1 MKLTRIK
8 QYELPFSVLGLASTP
23 DGAQAYAACMDGSV
37 HAVET
42 ATGKM
47 AVLEQTH
54 SSYASGCV
62 LLPDGKT
69 LISGGY
75 DGMLLWHDVSTRKCT
90 REVKA
95 HTFWSWQLA
104 LSPDGQRVASV
115 TGQYLAGGW
124 KYEPAAETEP
134 SVRVYDTASGALV
147 ASYGHTPPVL
157 SCVFSPDGRHLAAAN
172 MLGEVRV
179 WDVQAQDGK
188 PVSQWTTPDF
198 TSWGTTKSHHY
209 SGGIYSL
216 AFSPDGNALV
226 GCGMGPMVDPMAGN
240 GKMTWQRWDWRTGK
254 RMDQIKD
261 GQHGSGLMETLV
273 FHPAGHGRTP
283 GPGHLERRRLQR
295 GGWQPRDLHGHQVP
309 PNSRA
314 LHRRWQEPRHGGDH
328 QPRQG
333 QARPVG
339 GDGTRAGVQRGVAP
353 ATSSVSMGVD
363 AGAPPP
369 PGKHSQSQHSQRGG
383 LPASTPPPEDSTLA
397 EYRDCVRGASDLPV
411 GLIVTA
417 TLSLCGR
424 LLTPDAMLDFGGSK
438 PLTTFSIDQAHGFSW
453 MTEP

>member
-23 DGAQAYAACMDGSV
+23 DGAQAYATCMDGSV

-47 AVLEQTH
+47 AVFEKTH

-95 HTFWSWQLA
+95 HSFWSWQLA
-104 LSPDGQRVASV
+104 LSPDGKRVASV

-188 PVSQWTTPDF
+188 PVSQWTTLDF

-254 RMDQIKD
+254 RIDQIKD

-273 FHPAGHGRTP
+273 FHPDGQHFLMAGRQAQGTWNAAVFSAAD
-283 GPGHLERRRLQR
+283 GSLVTSMDTKSRL
-295 GGWQPRDLHGHQVP
+295 
-309 PNSRA
+309 
-314 LHRRWQEPRHGGDH
+314 
-328 QPRQG
+328 
-333 QARPVG
+333 
-339 GDGTRAGVQRGVAP
+339 TRARFTADGKSLVTGVI
-353 ATSSVSMGVD
+353 TS
-363 AGAPPP
+363 
-369 PGKHSQSQHSQRGG
+369 PGKVKPGQW
-383 LPASTPPPEDSTLA
+383 AA
-397 EYRDCVRGASDLPV
+397 M
-411 GLIVTA
+411 
-417 TLSLCGR
+417 GR
-424 LLTPDAMLDFGGSK
+424 VQVYSV
-438 PLTTFSIDQAHGFSW
+438 
-453 MTEP
+453 E